1 MFDVLVAE
9 DHPYNQ
15 VLMSEILDSIGC
27 RVSMAENGKD
37 ALDQLDAHDFD
48 LIIMDNRMPVMSG
61 IEAIAKIRARTDWKV
76 QIPIITLTANAMRG
90 AEKEHKALG
99 VNEFITKPLDVGQV
113 IDSVK
118 RLAEIGRKIRTA
130 AHSAV
135 I

>member
-37 ALDQLDAHDFD
+37 ALEQLDAHDFD
-48 LIIMDNRMPVMSG
+48 LIIMDNRMPVMTG
-61 IEAIAKIRARTDWKV
+61 IEAIAKIRARTDWKM

-99 VNEFITKPLDVGQV
+99 VNEFITKPLDVGRV
-113 IDSVK
+113 IESVM
-118 RLAEIGRKIRTA
+118 RLAEIGRKIREA
-130 AHSAV
+130 APSAV
-135 I
+135 L

>member
-99 VNEFITKPLDVGQV
+99 VNEFITKPLDVGRV
-113 IDSVK
+113 IESVM
-118 RLAEIGRKIRTA
+118 RLAEIGRKIRDA
-130 AHSAV
+130 AHSVV